1 MDKREYA
8 KMYSLERTYWWFQ
21 GRKRI
26 VMTLLAPLLRDD
38 RDQTLVD
45 LGCGTGL
52 ILDDLGERGRA
63 VGVDFSELA
72 LGFCRDR
79 GIRSLAQADVT
90 SLPLRTA
97 SADIVTLLD
106 ITEHVPDD
114 RGLIREVARILK
126 PGGHALLTVPAH
138 QCLWSDHDRTLW
150 HQRRYS
156 KRSLLRLFEDSPL
169 EVRRCTWAIT
179 FTFPPIVVF
188 RLIQRMLPRRREP
201 KTHLIPLPGWVNGF
215 LKWLLHVEAWLLRRI
230 NLPFGVSLVLIARRK
245 PDAGSPH

>member
-1 MDKREYA
+1 
-8 KMYSLERTYWWFQ
+8 
-21 GRKRI
+21 
-26 VMTLLAPLLRDD
+26 
-38 RDQTLVD
+38 
-45 LGCGTGL
+45 
-52 ILDDLGERGRA
+52 

-79 GIRSLAQADVT
+79 GIRSLTQADVT

-114 RGLIREVARILK
+114 RGLIVEVGRVLK

-138 QCLWSDHDRTLW
+138 QFLWSDHDRTLW

-156 KRSLLRLFEDSPL
+156 KRILLALFEDSPL

-179 FTFPPIVVF
+179 FTFPPIVAF
-188 RLIQRMLPRRREP
+188 RLIQRLLPRRREP

-215 LKWLLHVEAWLLRRI
+215 LKWLLHVEAWLLKRI

-245 PDAGSPH
+245 PDGASSS